1 MWPNFRKPSMYAQQY
16 FCNKPQYKKVGKI
29 QKSNNK
35 IMPVIDCFNSQWI
48 NVLINKSWVSLCLPA
63 HWEFENLCFVLII
76 GLVLELWPFV
86 HVAVTKEFMND
97 LFSVNTFDTEIY
109 MDRQLYLGGWR
120 NSWQIKWAKFQ
131 LFKLLH

>member
-48 NVLINKSWVSLCLPA
+48 NVLIYKSWVSLCLPS
-63 HWEFENLCFVLII
+63 HWEFENLCFVLVI
-76 GLVLELWPFV
+76 GGGVMTICSHCSDKGIYERSFLSKHLWHRNIYGLSTISWWVEKFLANKMSQV
-86 HVAVTKEFMND
+86 
-97 LFSVNTFDTEIY
+97 STF
-109 MDRQLYLGGWR
+109 
-120 NSWQIKWAKFQ
+120 
-131 LFKLLH
+131 